1 MPLGYLMKPKY
12 IVKAKI
18 KGKVHMKK
26 IIVLFFLISML
37 LFSGCDTTHTEIVMP
52 HDSSYYDE
60 YDGTLDELVKHFE
73 DLGFTDIETT
83 ASSYSGYAR
92 NIIDFVS
99 AKGYWTGFKEGDT
112 LYSYD
117 TIEIHYYDQCNNLTV
132 DNCPDLA
139 SFLAGE
145 MDYMAFAEKYDGK
158 YIEFDGCITYY
169 SAFMDNTSF
178 VIKAT
183 GGDYEDNSKPNRPTI
198 NVDGNNLLNPS
209 PDTSVNRNIGEA
221 KNVKIIGEVSR
232 HQSEYYNHLDIT
244 AVYLQEH
251 N

>member
-1 MPLGYLMKPKY
+1 
-12 IVKAKI
+12 
-18 KGKVHMKK
+18 MKK
-26 IIVLFFLISML
+26 IVALLLLISTFL
-37 LFSGCDTTHTEIVMP
+37 LSGCDTTYTEIVMP

-60 YDGTLDELVKHFE
+60 YDGTLEELVKHFE
-73 DLGFTDIETT
+73 DLGFTDIETV
-83 ASSYSGYAR
+83 AYNYSGYAR
-92 NIIDFVS
+92 NVIDSVS
-99 AKGYWTGFKEGDT
+99 AEGHWSGGFKEGDT
-112 LYSYD
+112 RYSYD
-117 TIEIHYYDQCNNLTV
+117 TITIRYYDECDNFTI

-158 YIEFDGCITYY
+158 YIEFDGCITSY

-198 NVDGNNLLNPS
+198 NVDENNLLNPS

-244 AVYLQEH
+244 AVYLQER